1 MDNQQNISGNEENK
15 KNIRLAGGEG
25 NEGEGTEV
33 NPSKLNENTEVD
45 LDRSGVNTE
54 SGNDGDKGDG
64 KELQRTSSGAQGYE
78 SNTPDIDEETLR
90 TGGAHKGEGNIRRQ
104 SGNNSGGMGW
114 KQGTDRSGTQ
124 DNQEQDNSRRV

>member
-1 MDNQQNISGNEENK
+1 MDNQHNVSGNEEKK
-15 KNIRLAGGEG
+15 KNIRFAGGEG

-54 SGNDGDKGDG
+54 SGNENGEGQ
-64 KELQRTSSGAQGYE
+64 ESQHTSSGAQGYE
-78 SNTPDIDEETLR
+78 GNTPDIDEETLR
-90 TGGAHKGEGNIRRQ
+90 TGGAHKGEGDIRRQ

-114 KQGTDRSGTQ
+114 KQGTDRSGTN
-124 DNQEQDNSRRV
+124 DNQKQDDSRRI

>member
-1 MDNQQNISGNEENK
+1 MDNQHNVSGNEEKK
-15 KNIRLAGGEG
+15 KNIRFAGGEG

-54 SGNDGDKGDG
+54 SGNENGDG
-64 KELQRTSSGAQGYE
+64 QESQHTSSGAQGYE
-78 SNTPDIDEETLR
+78 KNTPDIDEETLR
-90 TGGAHKGEGNIRRQ
+90 TGGAHKGEGDIRRQ

-114 KQGTDRSGTQ
+114 KQGTDRSGTN
-124 DNQEQDNSRRV
+124 DNQQQDDSRRI